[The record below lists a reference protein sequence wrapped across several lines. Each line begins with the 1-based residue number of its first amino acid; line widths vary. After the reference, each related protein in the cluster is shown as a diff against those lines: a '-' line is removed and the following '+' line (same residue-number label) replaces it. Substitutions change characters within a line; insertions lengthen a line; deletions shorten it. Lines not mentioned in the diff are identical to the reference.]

1 MGTFFKKT
9 VLSLLVFVILIAGIG
24 SYIAYKY
31 RNRAKT
37 PQVQTKAP
45 ETTLRFLEGWNIQEI
60 ADYLAEDNNRDNL
73 KTIVKAS
80 DFIAAQKKF
89 PKSDYPL
96 LASIPPNFGLEGFL
110 FPDSY
115 RFYTSSLNSQNNSAQ
130 DISNEIIAKMLDN
143 FSQKFTP
150 DMVLQA
156 KAKNLSVYQAV
167 TLASIIEKETTG
179 DWEEKRI
186 IAGIFYNRLGLGMPL
201 QSDATVNYATKK
213 NLPSPTNQDLETNSP
228 YNTYKYP
235 GLPPGPIC
243 SPSLLSLKAA
253 LDPASTKYLYFLH
266 DQKTGKAIYAET
278 FEQHVA
284 NKFKYLK

>member
-1 MGTFFKKT
+1 MGNILKKT
-9 VLSLLVFVILIAGIG
+9 FLLFLVSVIVFGSIG
-24 SYIAYKY
+24 GYFIYKY
-31 RNRAKT
+31 RGGQRAPKT
-37 PQVQTKAP
+37 PTKAT

-60 ADYLAEDNNRDNL
+60 AEYLEEDETRNEL
-73 KTIVKAS
+73 KTIVRAG
-80 DFIAAQKKF
+80 DFISAQKKF
-89 PKSDYPL
+89 PEDTYPL
-96 LASIPPNFGLEGFL
+96 LASVPPDFGLEGFL

-115 RFYTSSLNSQNNSAQ
+115 RFYTSSLNLQTRSAE
-130 DISNEIIAKMLDN
+130 DISNEIISKMLDN
-143 FSQKFTP
+143 FSQKFTAA
-150 DMVLQA
+150 MAEQA
-156 KAKNLSVYQAV
+156 KSKKLTVYQAV

-179 DWEEKRI
+179 SWEEKRI
-186 IAGIFYNRLGLGMPL
+186 VSGIFYNRLAMGMPL

-213 NLPSPTNQDLETNSP
+213 NLPSPTNQDLETDSP

-243 SPSLLSLKAA
+243 NPSLLSLKAA

-278 FEQHVA
+278 FDQHVN